1 MFSLALVPA
10 AIAFL
15 MILPAKVGIA
25 PFDVAE
31 AETEICE
38 GPLVE
43 YSGIYLTLFKLSHG
57 IKSYVM
63 DMLFV
68 ALFLGNMFVRFSS
81 TPINLIINT
90 VIIIALSVLIN
101 IVCLSIVRGSMG
113 RYKTHQMFKFYWT
126 IPTILSVISY
136 FLVSINI

>member
-1 MFSLALVPA
+1 MERLC
-10 AIAFL
+10 IAFL

-63 DMLFV
+63 AMLFV
-68 ALFLGNMFVRFSS
+68 ALFLGNMFMRFRS
-81 TPINLIINT
+81 TTINLIINT